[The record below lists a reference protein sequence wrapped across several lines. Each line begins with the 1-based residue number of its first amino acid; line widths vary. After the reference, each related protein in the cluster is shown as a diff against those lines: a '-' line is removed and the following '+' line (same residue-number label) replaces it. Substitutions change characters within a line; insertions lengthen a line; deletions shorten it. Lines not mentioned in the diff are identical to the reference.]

1 MLLNLHCH
9 SNYSDGADSI
19 LDLASACQK
28 AGHVALCLTD
38 HSYMLKTVENW
49 EKQCTEA
56 ALVSSKLNFPIIVG
70 IEAYV
75 FSVPEEVLIF
85 GPSACSSLLKTN
97 ALASIK
103 RFKEWYNTQTDPFAL
118 ILCHPTL
125 GVNDLNFY
133 LMMDGYEVVNCNLN
147 WSPDYVERMEILMP
161 DPRRAYVNQDLHTLT
176 NLCHPCNDVGDLEIS
191 NESDLI
197 SYLAVTRSL

>member
-19 LDLASACQK
+19 FDLASACQK
-28 AGHVALCLTD
+28 AGHIALCLTD

-56 ALVSSKLNFPIIVG
+56 ALVSAKLNFPIIVG
-70 IEAYV
+70 IEAYILG
-75 FSVPEEVLIF
+75 VPEEVLIF
-85 GPSACSSLLKTN
+85 GRNACLSLLEKN
-97 ALASIK
+97 ALASMK
-103 RFKEWYNTQTDPFAL
+103 QFKAWYNTRTDPFAL

-125 GVNDLNFY
+125 GVNDLTFY

-147 WSPDYVERMEILMP
+147 WSPYYVKEMEKLMP
-161 DPRRAYVNQDLHTLT
+161 EPRRAYVNQDLHTLT
-176 NLCHPCNDVGDLEIS
+176 NLCHPCNDVDDLVI
-191 NESDLI
+191 NDESDLI
-197 SYLAVTRSL
+197 KYLKS